1 MILDKSGRK
10 FRSTQAEVKAVVLV
24 SDDGEYWEPVMAHNV
39 PTCVKA
45 PDIMAAMLS
54 GEIIETSQC
63 KYYMAEKSN

>member
-24 SDDGEYWEPVMAHNV
+24 SDDGEYWEPVMAHSV
-39 PTCVKA
+39 PACVKA

-54 GEIIETSQC
+54 GEIIETSQR